1 MEKATLAALVET
13 HTSSDEQVVV
23 QNFNKFLFQSR
34 LFQVGIR
41 TAACRLCSA
50 TCKGERELVD
60 HMERKHGRSEG
71 ILLKAGLVEQLE
83 RQQAEDSESELLKM
97 EAEVQ
102 DGVVLVA
109 KLEETAIS

>member
-1 MEKATLAALVET
+1 M
-13 HTSSDEQVVV
+13 
-23 QNFNKFLFQSR
+23 
-34 LFQVGIR
+34 FQVGIR
-41 TAACRLCSA
+41 TVACSLCSA

-83 RQQAEDSESELLKM
+83 RQQAEDSESEELLKI

-109 KLEETAIS
+109 KLEEAAIS